1 MSLGDCFCGRQR
13 ADETLWLSLGVS
25 CLSCFFLGK
34 LAHFATKIPLHIQ
47 RTNVFCFIGG
57 REISVEFIT
66 RCAAP
71 DKRRRCS
78 RPNQVAIT
86 HPRFHKNPFNSTA
99 ARNGHWSG
107 RLNIHKFWCFFS
119 KTSLDV
125 FTEKNFH
132 FVYYTCRDIYYLWLP
147 ASAIVRQE
155 GCCCC
160 VGFFFFS
167 SILPPLSGR
176 AFQGCSRWG
185 I

>member
-86 HPRFHKNPFNSTA
+86 HPRFPKNPFNSTA

-107 RLNIHKFWCFFS
+107 RLNIHKFWCFFFLNKS
-119 KTSLDV
+119 RRV
-125 FTEKNFH
+125 YREKFSFRILYMSWYLL
-132 FVYYTCRDIYYLWLP
+132 FVIARQRHCAAGGLLLLCWL
-147 ASAIVRQE
+147 
-155 GCCCC
+155 
-160 VGFFFFS
+160 FFFS